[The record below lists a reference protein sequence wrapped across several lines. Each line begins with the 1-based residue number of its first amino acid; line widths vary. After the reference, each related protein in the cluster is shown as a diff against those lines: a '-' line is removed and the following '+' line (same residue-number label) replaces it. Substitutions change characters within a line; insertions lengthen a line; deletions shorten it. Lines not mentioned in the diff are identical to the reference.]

1 MLKRPCGNVVAVM
14 ASPGELSEQSEKCRF
29 YWDNGGMALNIER
42 SGCRRRD
49 IVLTQLSSRQATTEF
64 HLDPYRIVEIRER

>member
-1 MLKRPCGNVVAVM
+1 
-14 ASPGELSEQSEKCRF
+14 
-29 YWDNGGMALNIER
+29 MALIIER

-49 IVLTQLSSRQATTEF
+49 IVLTQLSSRQATEEI